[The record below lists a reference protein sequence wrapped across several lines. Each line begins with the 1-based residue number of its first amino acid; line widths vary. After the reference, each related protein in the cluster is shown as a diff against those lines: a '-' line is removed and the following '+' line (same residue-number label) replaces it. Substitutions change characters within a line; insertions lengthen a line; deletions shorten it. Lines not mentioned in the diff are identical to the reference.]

1 MSDKVE
7 LKNFLKTIVS
17 TFGKDMQFRV
27 KLKDGKVFKSKGWD
41 KNVKILEEKNG
52 RTKNNYKR

>member
-7 LKNFLKTIVS
+7 LKNFLKTISS

-41 KNVKILEEKNG
+41 KNVKIWEGKSG
-52 RTKNNYKR
+52 RTKDNYKR